1 MKHKFNINGLL
12 MNKEENKYQADLINM
27 VLGGLIAL
35 KSEQQIGSVS
45 YSPGSETIFLG
56 KWLKVVKKQRR
67 YPKSVSENI
76 DNFLMLYTAKGRS
89 ADLSASFSQIYNE
102 YRTAKISSQNFEG
115 SARERFDKAMD
126 ILKEKSWS
134 LSLPLDEGAVN
145 GTSQSLKD
153 KELFVIK
160 KNWDDIFDE
169 QGELNRTL
177 SFCVTSTAQE
187 AIDSLYLQGFLLVKD
202 STQQSSKNSYL
213 HYNIFPKNSYTGNV
227 VIPSQYK
234 D

>member
-1 MKHKFNINGLL
+1 MKHKFYINGLL
-12 MNKEENKYQADLINM
+12 MNKEENIYQTDLINM

-56 KWLKVVKKQRR
+56 KWLKIVKKQRR

-76 DNFLMLYTAKGRS
+76 NNFLMLYTAKGRS
-89 ADLSASFSQIYNE
+89 ADLSASFAQIYNE
-102 YRTAKISSQNFEG
+102 YRTAKINSSDFKG
-115 SARERFDKAMD
+115 SAKERFTKAID

-134 LSLPLDEGAVN
+134 ISLPLNEDSVDSANES
-145 GTSQSLKD
+145 TKD
-153 KELFVIK
+153 KELFVMK
-160 KNWDDIFDE
+160 QNWDDIFDE
-169 QGELNRTL
+169 QGELNRAL
-177 SFCVTSTAQE
+177 NFCVTSTAQE
-187 AIDSLYLQGFLLVKD
+187 AIDALYLQGFLLVKD
-202 STQQSSKNSYL
+202 STQKSSKNNYL
-213 HYNIFPKNSYTGNV
+213 HYNIFPQNSYTGTV